1 MTVEAHT
8 EPAASDGTGP
18 RARTV
23 LVLLALFI
31 VINAADK
38 AVLGLTA
45 GPIKDDLGLTAT
57 EFGTIASSFYLLFSL
72 SAVSVGFLGD
82 RIHPRPLLAVLALVW
97 AAAQLPILLPAAGF
111 GALVAT
117 RVVLGAGEG
126 PGYPLANYTA
136 FTWFPEK
143 RRALPSAVVVAGGAG
158 GTVLAAPLVIL
169 VSDTLGWRAVFGL
182 LGAVGVVW
190 TVAWLRLGGG
200 GPYTA
205 RLGPAATDDDPPAVG
220 RGCAPAEGDP
230 PAVAGGCAPADADP
244 RTVTRGSAPPTAPAR
259 RAADLRPAP
268 LADAPPSAPTPP
280 PDPPHTPPPRP
291 VDTPPGVPRVPFWR
305 IVTTGT
311 WLGATLSTFAVM
323 WTLALGFA
331 WLPLYLEEQAGF
343 SDAEVGAIVGL
354 PALSMAVLVLTAGAV
369 AHRLLRRGVTARVA
383 QGLLG
388 ALLPLLAGLCLL
400 LATRAGPAAL
410 LLPLLVLAFSA
421 GNGQTPLTNAAIAD
435 ICPPARRSAA
445 LGLSYALAALSSLLA
460 PYVTGRIIDAAP
472 NETVGYGRAFDLAAC
487 LLIGGALLAALLIRP
502 DRDARTLRPALT
514 RTSPEE

>member
-1 MTVEAHT
+1 MTLEA
-8 EPAASDGTGP
+8 ESRPAEADGTRR

-23 LVLLALFI
+23 LAVLALFI

-45 GPIKDDLGLTAT
+45 GPIKDELDLTAT
-57 EFGTIASSFYLLFSL
+57 EFGTIASGFYLLFSL

-82 RIHPRPLLAVLALVW
+82 RIRPRPLLAVLALVW

-117 RVVLGAGEG
+117 RVMLGAGEG

-136 FTWFPEK
+136 FTWYPEK

-158 GTVLAAPLVIL
+158 GSVLAAPLVIL
-169 VSDTLGWRAVFGL
+169 VSETLGWRAAFGL
-182 LGAVGVVW
+182 LGAAGLLW
-190 TVAWLRLGGG
+190 TVLWLRLGGG

-205 RLGPAATDDDPPAVG
+205 RLGP
-220 RGCAPAEGDP
+220 GDE
-230 PAVAGGCAPADADP
+230 
-244 RTVTRGSAPPTAPAR
+244 
-259 RAADLRPAP
+259 
-268 LADAPPSAPTPP
+268 PSAVN
-280 PDPPHTPPPRP
+280 DA
-291 VDTPPGVPRVPFWR
+291 VPFWR
-305 IVTTGT
+305 VVTTGT

-331 WLPLYLEEQAGF
+331 WVPLYLEEQAGF
-343 SDAEVGAIVGL
+343 SDAEISAIVGL
-354 PALSMAVLVLTAGAV
+354 PALSMAVLVLSAGAL
-369 AHRLLRRGVTARVA
+369 AHRLLRRGVSARIA

-388 ALLPLLAGLCLL
+388 ALLPLLAGVCLL
-400 LATRAGPAAL
+400 LMTRAAPAAL
-410 LLPLLVLAFSA
+410 MLPLLVVAFSA

-435 ICPPARRSAA
+435 ICPPGRRSAA

-472 NETVGYGRAFDLAAC
+472 NEAIGYGRAFDLAAW
-487 LLIGGALLAALLIRP
+487 LLITGAALSVLLIRP
-502 DRDARTLRPALT
+502 DRDARVLLGHTAPKPTASAAT
-514 RTSPEE
+514 AEPSAKE

>member
-1 MTVEAHT
+1 MTLEAET
-8 EPAASDGTGP
+8 RSAEADGTRR

-23 LVLLALFI
+23 LAVLALFI

-45 GPIKDDLGLTAT
+45 GPIKDELHLTAT

-82 RIHPRPLLAVLALVW
+82 RIRPRPLLAVLALVW

-117 RVVLGAGEG
+117 RVMLGAGEG

-136 FTWFPEK
+136 FTWYPEK

-158 GTVLAAPLVIL
+158 GTVLAAPLVVL
-169 VSDTLGWRAVFGL
+169 VSETLGWRAAFGA
-182 LGAVGVVW
+182 LGAVGLLW
-190 TVAWLRLGGG
+190 TALWLRLGGS

-205 RLGPAATDDDPPAVG
+205 RLGPADEPSE
-220 RGCAPAEGDP
+220 AEY
-230 PAVAGGCAPADADP
+230 DAAND
-244 RTVTRGSAPPTAPAR
+244 S
-259 RAADLRPAP
+259 
-268 LADAPPSAPTPP
+268 
-280 PDPPHTPPPRP
+280 
-291 VDTPPGVPRVPFWR
+291 VPFWR

-311 WLGATLSTFAVM
+311 WLGATLSTFAVL

-331 WLPLYLEEQAGF
+331 WVPLYLEEQAGF
-343 SDAEVGAIVGL
+343 SDAEISGIVGL
-354 PALSMAVLVLTAGAV
+354 PALSMAVLVLCAGAL
-369 AHRLLRRGVTARVA
+369 AHRLLRRGVSARIA

-388 ALLPLLAGLCLL
+388 ALLPLLAGVCLL
-400 LATRAGPAAL
+400 LMTRVPAAA
-410 LLPLLVLAFSA
+410 LLPLLVVAFSA

-445 LGLSYALAALSSLLA
+445 LGLSYALAALSSLIA

-472 NETVGYGRAFDLAAC
+472 NEATGYDRAFDLTAW
-487 LLIGGALLAALLIRP
+487 LLIAGAVLSALLIRP
-502 DRDARTLRPALT
+502 DRDARGHGRKTPAST
-514 RTSPEE
+514 TQAEPSAKE

>member
-1 MTVEAHT
+1 MTVGADT
-8 EPAASDGTGP
+8 RSATADGTRR

-31 VINAADK
+31 VVNAADK

-45 GPIKDDLGLTAT
+45 GPIKDDLGLSAT

-82 RIHPRPLLAVLALVW
+82 RIRPRPLLAVLALVW
-97 AAAQLPILLPAAGF
+97 AAAQLPILLPATGF

-126 PGYPLANYTA
+126 PGFPLANYTA

-158 GTVLAAPLVIL
+158 GTVLAAPLVVL
-169 VSDTLGWRAVFGL
+169 VTNTLGWRAAFGL
-182 LGAVGVVW
+182 LGAAGVVW
-190 TVAWLRLGGG
+190 TLVWLRVGGG
-200 GPYTA
+200 GPYA
-205 RLGPAATDDDPPAVG
+205 AHPGPGPADDDPSA
-220 RGCAPAEGDP
+220 GDVP
-230 PAVAGGCAPADADP
+230 TVSADRA
-244 RTVTRGSAPPTAPAR
+244 RPT
-259 RAADLRPAP
+259 
-268 LADAPPSAPTPP
+268 
-280 PDPPHTPPPRP
+280 
-291 VDTPPGVPRVPFWR
+291 VPFRR

-311 WLGATLSTFAVM
+311 WLGATFSTFAVM
-323 WTLALGFA
+323 WTLSLGFA
-331 WLPLYLEEQAGF
+331 WLPLFLEEQAGF
-343 SDAEVGAIVGL
+343 SDAEISGIVGL

-383 QGLLG
+383 QGLVG
-388 ALLPLLAGLCLL
+388 ALLPLLAGVCLL

-435 ICPPARRSAA
+435 ICPAGRRSAA

-472 NETVGYGRAFDLAAC
+472 TEAAGYGRAFDLAAC
-487 LLIGGALLAALLIRP
+487 LLIAGAVVSALLIRP
-502 DRDARTLRPALT
+502 DRDALTLLAAHPA
-514 RTSPEE
+514 TSSASAASSVSAASSASAESGADAEPTAKE

>member
-1 MTVEAHT
+1 MTVGADT
-8 EPAASDGTGP
+8 RSATADGTRR

-31 VINAADK
+31 VVNAADK

-45 GPIKDDLGLTAT
+45 GPIKDDLGLSAT

-82 RIHPRPLLAVLALVW
+82 RIRPRPLLAVLALVW
-97 AAAQLPILLPAAGF
+97 AAAQLPILLPATGF

-126 PGYPLANYTA
+126 PGFPLANYTA

-158 GTVLAAPLVIL
+158 GTVLAAPLVVL
-169 VSDTLGWRAVFGL
+169 VTNTLGWRAAFGL
-182 LGAVGVVW
+182 LGAAGVVW
-190 TVAWLRLGGG
+190 TLVWLRVGGG
-200 GPYTA
+200 GPYA
-205 RLGPAATDDDPPAVG
+205 AHLGPGPADDEPAAGDVPAVS
-220 RGCAPAEGDP
+220 
-230 PAVAGGCAPADADP
+230 ADGA
-244 RTVTRGSAPPTAPAR
+244 RPT
-259 RAADLRPAP
+259 
-268 LADAPPSAPTPP
+268 
-280 PDPPHTPPPRP
+280 
-291 VDTPPGVPRVPFWR
+291 VPFRR

-311 WLGATLSTFAVM
+311 WLGATFSTFAVM
-323 WTLALGFA
+323 WTLSLGFA
-331 WLPLYLEEQAGF
+331 WLPLFLEDQVGF
-343 SDAEVGAIVGL
+343 SDAEISGIVGL

-383 QGLLG
+383 QGLVG
-388 ALLPLLAGLCLL
+388 ALLPLLAGICLL
-400 LATRAGPAAL
+400 FATRAGPAVL

-435 ICPPARRSAA
+435 ICPVGRRSAA

-472 NETVGYGRAFDLAAC
+472 TEAAGYGRAFDLAAC
-487 LLIGGALLAALLIRP
+487 LLIAGAVVSALLIRP
-502 DRDARTLRPALT
+502 DRDALTLLAAHPA
-514 RTSPEE
+514 TSSASAASSVSAESSADAEPTAKE

>member
-1 MTVEAHT
+1 MTVGADT
-8 EPAASDGTGP
+8 RSATADGTRR

-23 LVLLALFI
+23 LVLLAFFI
-31 VINAADK
+31 VVNAADK

-45 GPIKDDLGLTAT
+45 GPIKDDLGLSAT

-82 RIHPRPLLAVLALVW
+82 RIRARPLLAVLALVW
-97 AAAQLPILLPAAGF
+97 AAAQLPILLPATGF

-126 PGYPLANYTA
+126 PGFPLANYTA
-136 FTWFPEK
+136 FTWFPQK

-158 GTVLAAPLVIL
+158 GTVLAAPLVVL
-169 VSDTLGWRAVFGL
+169 VTNTLGWRAAFGL
-182 LGAVGVVW
+182 LGAAGVVW
-190 TVAWLRLGGG
+190 TLVWLRVGGG
-200 GPYTA
+200 GPYA
-205 RLGPAATDDDPPAVG
+205 AHLGPG
-220 RGCAPAEGDP
+220 
-230 PAVAGGCAPADADP
+230 PADDE
-244 RTVTRGSAPPTAPAR
+244 
-259 RAADLRPAP
+259 
-268 LADAPPSAPTPP
+268 PSAGDVPTVSA
-280 PDPPHTPPPRP
+280 DGARP
-291 VDTPPGVPRVPFWR
+291 TVPFRR

-311 WLGATLSTFAVM
+311 WLGATFSTFAVM
-323 WTLALGFA
+323 WTLSLGFA
-331 WLPLYLEEQAGF
+331 WLPLFLEEEVGF
-343 SDAEVGAIVGL
+343 SDAEISGIVGL

-383 QGLLG
+383 QGLVG
-388 ALLPLLAGLCLL
+388 ALLPLLAGVCLL

-435 ICPPARRSAA
+435 ICPAGRRSAA

-472 NETVGYGRAFDLAAC
+472 TEAAGYGRAFDLAAC
-487 LLIGGALLAALLIRP
+487 LLIAGAVVSALLIRP
-502 DRDARTLRPALT
+502 DRDALTLLAAHPA
-514 RTSPEE
+514 TSSASAASSVSAESGADTEPTAKE

>member
-1 MTVEAHT
+1 
-8 EPAASDGTGP
+8 
-18 RARTV
+18 
-23 LVLLALFI
+23 
-31 VINAADK
+31 
-38 AVLGLTA
+38 
-45 GPIKDDLGLTAT
+45 
-57 EFGTIASSFYLLFSL
+57 
-72 SAVSVGFLGD
+72 
-82 RIHPRPLLAVLALVW
+82 
-97 AAAQLPILLPAAGF
+97 
-111 GALVAT
+111 
-117 RVVLGAGEG
+117 
-126 PGYPLANYTA
+126 
-136 FTWFPEK
+136 
-143 RRALPSAVVVAGGAG
+143 
-158 GTVLAAPLVIL
+158 
-169 VSDTLGWRAVFGL
+169 
-182 LGAVGVVW
+182 
-190 TVAWLRLGGG
+190 
-200 GPYTA
+200 
-205 RLGPAATDDDPPAVG
+205 
-220 RGCAPAEGDP
+220 
-230 PAVAGGCAPADADP
+230 
-244 RTVTRGSAPPTAPAR
+244 
-259 RAADLRPAP
+259 
-268 LADAPPSAPTPP
+268 
-280 PDPPHTPPPRP
+280 
-291 VDTPPGVPRVPFWR
+291 
-305 IVTTGT
+305 TGT

-472 NETVGYGRAFDLAAC
+472 NETVGYGRTFDLAAC

-502 DRDARTLRPALT
+502 DRDARPLRPTLT

>member
-1 MTVEAHT
+1 MAVET
-8 EPAASDGTGP
+8 EDPTPATADGAG
-18 RARTV
+18 REARTV
-23 LVLLALFI
+23 LALLALFI

-45 GPIKDDLGLTAT
+45 DPIKDELGLTAT
-57 EFGTIASSFYLLFSL
+57 EFGIIASSFYLLFSL

-82 RIHPRPLLAVLALVW
+82 RIRPRPLLAVLALVW

-136 FTWFPEK
+136 FTWFPAG

-158 GTVLAAPLVIL
+158 GTVLAAPLVVL
-169 VSDTLGWRAVFGL
+169 VSDTFGWRAAFGL
-182 LGAVGVVW
+182 LGAAGLVW
-190 TVAWLRLGGG
+190 TLCWLRYGGG
-200 GPYTA
+200 GPH
-205 RLGPAATDDDPPAVG
+205 RVQLGPAVPKDAGADVPAT
-220 RGCAPAEGDP
+220 
-230 PAVAGGCAPADADP
+230 
-244 RTVTRGSAPPTAPAR
+244 
-259 RAADLRPAP
+259 
-268 LADAPPSAPTPP
+268 
-280 PDPPHTPPPRP
+280 
-291 VDTPPGVPRVPFWR
+291 VPFWR

-343 SDAEVGAIVGL
+343 SEAAVSGIVGL
-354 PALSMAVLVLTAGAV
+354 PALAMAVLVLTAGAV

-388 ALLPLLAGLCLL
+388 ATLPLLAGVSLL
-400 LATRAGPAAL
+400 LATRVGPAAL

-421 GNGQTPLTNAAIAD
+421 GNGQTPLTNAALAD

-472 NETVGYGRAFDLAAC
+472 SETVGYGRAFDLAAW
-487 LLIGGALLAALLIRP
+487 LLIGGALIAALLIRP
-502 DRDARTLRPALT
+502 DRDARTLLSADPG
-514 RTSPEE
+514 RTDPVKE

>member
-1 MTVEAHT
+1 MTVGADT
-8 EPAASDGTGP
+8 RSATADGTRR

-23 LVLLALFI
+23 LALLALFI
-31 VINAADK
+31 VVNAADK

-45 GPIKDDLGLTAT
+45 GPIKDDLGLSAT

-82 RIHPRPLLAVLALVW
+82 RIRPRPLLAVLALVW
-97 AAAQLPILLPAAGF
+97 AAAQLPILLPATGF

-126 PGYPLANYTA
+126 PGFPLANYTA

-158 GTVLAAPLVIL
+158 GTVLAAPLVVL
-169 VSDTLGWRAVFGL
+169 VSNTLGWRAAFGL
-182 LGAVGVVW
+182 LGAAGVVW
-190 TVAWLRLGGG
+190 TLVWLRVGGG
-200 GPYTA
+200 GPYA
-205 RLGPAATDDDPPAVG
+205 AHLGPG
-220 RGCAPAEGDP
+220 
-230 PAVAGGCAPADADP
+230 PADDE
-244 RTVTRGSAPPTAPAR
+244 
-259 RAADLRPAP
+259 
-268 LADAPPSAPTPP
+268 PSAGDVPTVSA
-280 PDPPHTPPPRP
+280 DGTRP
-291 VDTPPGVPRVPFWR
+291 TVPFRR

-311 WLGATLSTFAVM
+311 WLGATFSTFAVM
-323 WTLALGFA
+323 WTLSLGFA
-331 WLPLYLEEQAGF
+331 WLPLFLEDQVGF
-343 SDAEVGAIVGL
+343 SDAEISGIVGL

-383 QGLLG
+383 QGLVG
-388 ALLPLLAGLCLL
+388 ALLPLLAGMCLL
-400 LATRAGPAAL
+400 LATRAGPALL

-435 ICPPARRSAA
+435 ICPAGRRSAA

-472 NETVGYGRAFDLAAC
+472 TEAVGYGRAFDLAAC
-487 LLIGGALLAALLIRP
+487 LLIAGAVVSALLIRP
-502 DRDARTLRPALT
+502 DRDALTLLAAHPA
-514 RTSPEE
+514 TSSASAASSVSAESSADAEPTPKE